1 MQGVAADPSHWVH
14 RWVHLLPA
22 GARVL
27 DVACGSGRHLRWLAA
42 RGFKLTGVDRNADAL
57 AALRSVAEV
66 VVADIEGGPWPLS
79 GRRFDAVLVT
89 NYLWRPLLPTLVDS
103 VADGGLLIYETFADG
118 QQTVGRPSRPDF
130 LLQPGELI
138 AACAGLRVL
147 AYEDGFLSEPDRFVQ
162 RIVAARSSVARPA
175 TPWTAHP
182 GPAAKIRRL
191 TRKVHRMTPIV
202 GSIVALVTPMHEDGS
217 VDYAALRRL
226 IDWHIAEGT
235 DCIGVVGTTGESPT
249 VNVEEHCEIIRVSV
263 EHAAGRVPIM
273 AGAGGNAT
281 SEAIELTRFAKQV
294 GADCSLQVVPYY
306 NKPSQEGIYRHF
318 RAVAEAVDLPVVL
331 YNVPGRTVADV
342 QHDTVM
348 RLAQVPGIVA
358 IKEATGNIERAAWLI
373 KHAPKGFSIYSGD
386 DGTAVALMLLGGH
399 GNVSVTANVAPRLMH
414 ELCSAAIEGDLKRA
428 TALHLRLLSLHRQL
442 FCEPSP
448 APTKWAMSRLGLCE
462 PHVRLPILPLTE
474 AGQALVEQALRDG
487 GLLA

>member
-1 MQGVAADPSHWVH
+1 M
-14 RWVHLLPA
+14 
-22 GARVL
+22 
-27 DVACGSGRHLRWLAA
+27 
-42 RGFKLTGVDRNADAL
+42 N
-57 AALRSVAEV
+57 
-66 VVADIEGGPWPLS
+66 
-79 GRRFDAVLVT
+79 
-89 NYLWRPLLPTLVDS
+89 
-103 VADGGLLIYETFADG
+103 
-118 QQTVGRPSRPDF
+118 
-130 LLQPGELI
+130 
-138 AACAGLRVL
+138 
-147 AYEDGFLSEPDRFVQ
+147 
-162 RIVAARSSVARPA
+162 
-175 TPWTAHP
+175 
-182 GPAAKIRRL
+182 
-191 TRKVHRMTPIV
+191 PIV

-217 VDYAALRRL
+217 VDYDALRAL

-249 VNVEEHCEIIRVSV
+249 VDVHEHCEIIRVAV
-263 EHAAGRVPIM
+263 QHAAGRVPIM

-281 SEAIELTRFAKQV
+281 SEAIELTRFAKEV

-318 RAVAEAVDLPVVL
+318 KAVAEAVDLPVVL
-331 YNVPGRTVADV
+331 YNVPGRTVADL
-342 QHDTVM
+342 QHETVL
-348 RLAQVPGIVA
+348 RLAQVPGIVG

-414 ELCSAAIEGDLKRA
+414 EMCKAAIDGDLRQA

-448 APTKWAMSRLGLCE
+448 APTKWALSRLGRCQ
-462 PHVRLPILPLTE
+462 PHVRLPIVPLTE
-474 AGQALVEQALRDG
+474 AGQSLVEQALRDS